1 MRITLSSGKLFASGF
16 MLLVITNIAVLS
28 GVAYNRSGDPDAR
41 ITLSERELKLP
52 YRFYRENSG
61 LALRLVWR
69 VLGSNEDEINYSN
82 WSSPAW
88 LDAGK
93 LQELGFDTNLL
104 SSTEKGFNSRK
115 ESISKE
121 VFIVLEKSGD
131 SYRESLARAQRAL
144 EKQEMALELNKND
157 KNLQSKVEDAQKRL
171 QRERIE
177 ESRLF
182 AIDAG
187 VDKVNLR
194 ARYGDQT
201 KFIITKGIIR
211 PGYNYGDK
219 TSAITGYISRL
230 SVASIHVSLKYLKS
244 FDAVLAQKH
253 ASKDT
258 TNAPRYEVDIA
269 YGRHL
274 EPWILSVRNLR

>member
-1 MRITLSSGKLFASGF
+1 MRTTLSSGKLFASGF

-69 VLGSNEDEINYSN
+69 VLGSNEDEISYSN

-88 LDAGK
+88 LDAEK
-93 LQELGFDTNLL
+93 LQELGFDTDLL
-104 SSTEKGFNSRK
+104 LSTEKGFNRQK

-131 SYRESLARAQRAL
+131 SYKESLARAQRAL
-144 EKQEMALELNKND
+144 EKQEKALELNKND
-157 KNLQSKVEDAQKRL
+157 KNLKSKVEDAQKRL

-187 VDKVNLR
+187 VDKENLR

-201 KFIITKGIIR
+201 KFIITKAIIR
-211 PGYNYGDK
+211 PGYHYRDK
-219 TSAITGYISRL
+219 NSAITGYISRL
-230 SVASIHVSLKYLKS
+230 SVGSIHVSLKYLKS
-244 FDAVLAQKH
+244 FDALLAQQH
-253 ASKDT
+253 SSKDT

-269 YGRHL
+269 YGRRL